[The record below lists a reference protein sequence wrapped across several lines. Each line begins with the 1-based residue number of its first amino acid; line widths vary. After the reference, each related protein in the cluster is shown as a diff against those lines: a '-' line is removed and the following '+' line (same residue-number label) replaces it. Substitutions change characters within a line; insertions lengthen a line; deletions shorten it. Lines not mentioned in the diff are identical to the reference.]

1 MTRFVSPI
9 VASRRFS
16 AASTRT
22 ERLQTEAS
30 LRAAAGLALAAA
42 LAIALA
48 AALPSP
54 VAAQTASS
62 ESKELYRKTMMFAG
76 QFNEA
81 PFVSN
86 TVYTVPQNRSFR
98 ITDVILTSYTN
109 AFCDVTIGGTY
120 EVRLQPNSTL
130 PLSFQSGPTFG
141 PGEVVQISNTWR
153 LPGHGDNCRPIYTIM
168 GYTFTVQ

>member
-1 MTRFVSPI
+1 MKNFVNAI
-9 VASRRFS
+9 DARRFLAVAILL
-16 AASTRT
+16 AAGA
-22 ERLQTEAS
+22 LS
-30 LRAAAGLALAAA
+30 LAAAGGPA
-42 LAIALA
+42 
-48 AALPSP
+48 
-54 VAAQTASS
+54 AAQTATSDT
-62 ESKELYRKTMMFAG
+62 KELHRRTMMFAG

-109 AFCDVTIGGTY
+109 AFCDITIGGTY
-120 EVRLQPNSTL
+120 EIRLQPNSTL

-141 PGEVVQISNTWR
+141 PGEVVQISSTWR
-153 LPGHGDNCRPIYTIM
+153 LPGHGDNCAPVYTIM